1 MYNKKIN
8 TIRTINTVLKSRRK
22 ISIRNTTDPD
32 NRDVPRLEE

>member
-8 TIRTINTVLKSRRK
+8 TIRTINTVLNSRRK

-32 NRDVPRLEE
+32 NRDVPTLEE